1 MIDWRIFREGEAL
14 DPPLCPVDDCGGL
27 LFYTDGGP
35 MSTTLSAVDRA
46 PFIDDSLD
54 DDTATEKRKAVPL
67 EPPDRGT
74 GLRIVGFPPAET
86 ESAPDMHRTASLDYA
101 YIIEGEI
108 YAVMDDD
115 STLMRAGD
123 VLIQRGTNH
132 GWANRSDRA
141 CRVLFVLLD
150 AEPIS

>member
-1 MIDWRIFREGEAL
+1 MSDIRRIVTGHDKVGRAVFVADGKARPQLTRGVETTNLWLHRGAPDNTSEYA
-14 DPPLCPVDDCGGL
+14 DPVI
-27 LFYTDGGP
+27 
-35 MSTTLSAVDRA
+35 A
-46 PFIDDSLD
+46 
-54 DDTATEKRKAVPL
+54 AVPL

-74 GLRIVGFPPAET
+74 VLRIVNFPPAET
-86 ESAPDMHRTASLDYA
+86 ESAPDIHRTASLDYA

-115 STLMRAGD
+115 STLMHAGD

-132 GWANRSDRA
+132 GWVNRSDRA
-141 CRVLFVLLD
+141 CRVLFALLD

>member
-1 MIDWRIFREGEAL
+1 MSDIRRIVTGHDKAGRAVFVADGKARPQLTRGVETTNLWLHRGAPDNTSEYA
-14 DPPLCPVDDCGGL
+14 DPVI
-27 LFYTDGGP
+27 
-35 MSTTLSAVDRA
+35 A
-46 PFIDDSLD
+46 
-54 DDTATEKRKAVPL
+54 AVPL

-74 GLRIVGFPPAET
+74 VLRIVDFPPAET

-115 STLMRAGD
+115 STLMHAGD

-132 GWANRSDRA
+132 GWVNRSDRA